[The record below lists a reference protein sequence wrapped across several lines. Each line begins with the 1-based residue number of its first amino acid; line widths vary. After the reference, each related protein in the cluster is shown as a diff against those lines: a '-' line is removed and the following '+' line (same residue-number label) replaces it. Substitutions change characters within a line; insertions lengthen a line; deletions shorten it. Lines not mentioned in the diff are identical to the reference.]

1 MSHVLINKLVHSATV
16 ALREAVASVEFLES
30 LTDRELVAI
39 YSGISAVAASRQLV
53 LEPAVKA
60 NEEPVVSAEAHCAQ
74 LQQRFG
80 IDGNLQLT
88 SLGGGQPP
96 QQYMMTPT
104 IPEVDYPFE
113 FTTDESGDH
122 IIVIKEPAINLNL
135 LLTMSKLFRDNGVVG
150 GYRQGDEFHVYV
162 DEIKPDSMIKFHNV
176 TTGKVFSVAGTLA
189 GFAAWYT
196 ASLELIHSNL
206 AQFQSN

>member
-53 LEPAVKA
+53 LEPAVKVD
-60 NEEPVVSAEAHCAQ
+60 EPVVSAEAHCVQ

-80 IDGNLQLT
+80 VDGNLQLA
-88 SLGGGQPP
+88 SLGGGQPS
-96 QQYMMTPT
+96 QQYMVVPT

-122 IIVIKEPAINLNL
+122 IIVIKEHAINLNL

-150 GYRQGDEFHVYV
+150 GYRQGDEFNVYV
-162 DEIKPDSMIKFHNV
+162 DEIRPDSMIKFHNV